1 MLPETIAKGPNGLTH
16 SRPRF
21 ACSGQSSNLI
31 LVGESVLS
39 PVLKNS
45 TVVQRGM
52 ALRMNGNFDGAIED
66 FAVAEKL
73 TPTLSLVIVTLR
85 SLTAIVATLKVCSE
99 RSYTP
104 VPYLR

>member
-1 MLPETIAKGPNGLTH
+1 
-16 SRPRF
+16 
-21 ACSGQSSNLI
+21 
-31 LVGESVLS
+31 
-39 PVLKNS
+39 
-45 TVVQRGM
+45 
-52 ALRMNGNFDGAIED
+52 MNGNLEGAIED